1 MLQKDADFLR
11 NHMTDEDSNGEVI
24 ARLESRG
31 CSDSCDSCDLEI
43 FNGHFFCTACGRT
56 ECPRCGLSKSKCSR
70 TGTKGRHRKEVA
82 VVHSDIQGNCAAAFD
97 ISGRTVAF
105 VLNEKKIVYCFVCN
119 T

>member
-43 FNGHFFCTACGRT
+43 FNGFFFLYGMWTHGVSQMWIKQEQMQSDRDEGAAPQGSCGGSQRY
-56 ECPRCGLSKSKCSR
+56 SR
-70 TGTKGRHRKEVA
+70 
-82 VVHSDIQGNCAAAFD
+82 
-97 ISGRTVAF
+97 
-105 VLNEKKIVYCFVCN
+105 
-119 T
+119 